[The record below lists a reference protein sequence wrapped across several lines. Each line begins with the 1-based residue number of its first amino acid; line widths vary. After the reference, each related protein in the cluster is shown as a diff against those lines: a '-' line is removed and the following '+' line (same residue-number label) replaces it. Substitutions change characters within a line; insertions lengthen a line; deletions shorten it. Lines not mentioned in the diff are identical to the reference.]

1 MESEKFLNY
10 KSMIEQANT
19 FAALDEVINLI
30 DAELVE
36 KAITL
41 DEWRELNFEA
51 EWRRDDLVGS
61 LLLWVKMEGP
71 KKC

>member
-19 FAALDEVINLI
+19 FAALDEVFDLI

-61 LLLWVKMEGP
+61 LLLGVKMEGP

>member
-1 MESEKFLNY
+1 MGSKKFLKY

-19 FAALDEVINLI
+19 FSALDEILDLI
-30 DAELVE
+30 DAEMVE

-41 DEWRELNFEA
+41 DEWRELNFET
-51 EWRRDDLVGS
+51 EWRRDDLVGA
-61 LLLWVKMEGP
+61 LLLGIKMEDL